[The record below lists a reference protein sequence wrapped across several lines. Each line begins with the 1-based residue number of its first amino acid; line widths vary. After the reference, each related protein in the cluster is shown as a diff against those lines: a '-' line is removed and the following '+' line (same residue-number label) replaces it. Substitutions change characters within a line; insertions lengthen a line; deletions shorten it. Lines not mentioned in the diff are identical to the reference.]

1 MGPTTFSISKVINTD
16 PETLFTILS
25 KFENYSDWTT
35 IIPSAQGELKE
46 GTSLKLMLKMDGTLR
61 PFRPKVKLVEWNK
74 CFLLSRVFLTR
85 GIGELTHRF
94 DLKKLENNQ
103 TELVQTWE
111 GKGLLVQLMWSK
123 IKEGFSSFEILS
135 NDLFQYIGELNTNN
149 L

>member
-1 MGPTTFSISKVINTD
+1 MGVKSFSISKVINTN
-16 PETLFTILS
+16 PETLFAILS
-25 KFENYSDWTT
+25 KFESYPNWTT

-46 GTSLKLMLKMDGTLR
+46 GTQLKLVLSMSGVTK
-61 PFRPKVKLVEWNK
+61 PFGPKVKLVEK
-74 CFLLSRVFLTR
+74 GKYFLLSKVFLSS

-111 GKGLLVQLMWSK
+111 GKGLLVQLMWPK
-123 IKEGFSSFEILS
+123 IKKGFSSFEIL
-135 NDLFQYIGELNTNN
+135 NDDLAQHIGALNTNN